1 MEELECKNSLELVE
15 KLGSRVRVFWDRYNG
30 SRRVAVIKTLKN
42 SSFLNQ
48 IDREI
53 EDSVADVAKAAGVE
67 WGKLSASEKS
77 VWEKKAAYDM
87 KRYEADMEVY
97 RSRQSK

>member
-15 KLGSRVRVFWDRYNG
+15 KLGSRVRVFWDRYNDC
-30 SRRVAVIKTLKN
+30 RRVAVIKTLKN

-53 EDSVADVAKAAGVE
+53 EDRCGN
-67 WGKLSASEKS
+67 G
-77 VWEKKAAYDM
+77 WEGGFIF
-87 KRYEADMEVY
+87 
-97 RSRQSK
+97 